1 MNVRENILEGN
12 IVDTKQLKGKQKN
25 KNVNIFDIILSQTVK
40 QDKPTEF
47 KKTLEKITD
56 KMVDKKSLKDLKN
69 EKENLNALSLEE
81 NVNNLTFGLESL
93 K

>member
-47 KKTLEKITD
+47 KKNLEKITD
-56 KMVDKKSLKDLKN
+56 KIADKKSLKDLKN
-69 EKENLNALSLEE
+69 EKENLNAL
-81 NVNNLTFGLESL
+81 
-93 K
+93 